1 MKGRD
6 RGEEKEKKKI
16 FWEARTF
23 NSCGIQLTR
32 CGNVADPDIF
42 FTESDLS
49 HLMKKKIKN
58 FDKQVLPTNVCG

>member
-23 NSCGIQLTR
+23 NSCGIQVTR

-42 FTESDLS
+42 
-49 HLMKKKIKN
+49 
-58 FDKQVLPTNVCG
+58 LPNPTYRIL